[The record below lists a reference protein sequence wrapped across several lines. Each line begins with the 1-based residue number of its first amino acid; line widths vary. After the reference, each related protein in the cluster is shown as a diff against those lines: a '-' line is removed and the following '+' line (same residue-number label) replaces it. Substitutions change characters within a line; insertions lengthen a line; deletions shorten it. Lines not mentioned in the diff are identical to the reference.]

1 MLLTIGLAIEIVGAA
16 LMIFAAI
23 VVWFANYREEEVVI
37 LKWFVYTGMFLTT
50 FGGLVALLA
59 WSVK

>member
-16 LMIFAAI
+16 LVIFAAI

-37 LKWFVYTGMFLTT
+37 LKWFVYTGMFLTA
-50 FGGLVALLA
+50 FGGGLALLA
-59 WSVK
+59 LGLG